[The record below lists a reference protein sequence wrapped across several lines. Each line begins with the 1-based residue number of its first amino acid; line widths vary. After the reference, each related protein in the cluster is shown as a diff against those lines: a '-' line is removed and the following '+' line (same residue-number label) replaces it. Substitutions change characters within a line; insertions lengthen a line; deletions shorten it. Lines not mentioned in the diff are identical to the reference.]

1 MSMRYQFA
9 TVELRRTGP
18 VKTTDDVIGMCEK
31 EGMFAASQEVFW
43 IVTYGAE
50 TELRSVIE
58 IARGNY
64 YQVAVSIPIILSAL
78 AAAGT
83 DRFWLMHN
91 HPSGNVEPTKQDV
104 TLSKRIMAVAN
115 LADAYLEDH
124 IIIGPPARI
133 YSMKDHGQLTPREVT
148 AVYAAQ
154 TPIVVVHK
162 EPA

>member
-1 MSMRYQFA
+1 MKYQFA

-18 VKTTDDVIGMCEK
+18 ERTIDDVPAMCAN
-31 EGMFAASQEVFW
+31 EGLFTASQEVFW

-58 IARGNY
+58 IARGTY

-91 HPSGNVEPTKQDV
+91 HPSGNVKPTVQDID
-104 TLSKRIMAVAN
+104 LSKRIMAVAN

-124 IIIGPPARI
+124 LIIGPPAKI
-133 YSMKDHGQLTPREVT
+133 YSMKEHGQLTPREVT
-148 AVYAAQ
+148 TVYAAAHSR
-154 TPIVVVHK
+154 IVHK
-162 EPA
+162 EPL